1 MTPDYILL
9 LFLGGLALTVGDI
22 FAGMYIKSKG
32 KMLYL
37 SVILFYIIGLTFL
50 IFSYKFTNI
59 AVASITLEIFNVVT
73 LCVVGKFL
81 FKENITKFEL
91 CGIATGVVA
100 LILL

>member
-1 MTPDYILL
+1 M
-9 LFLGGLALTVGDI
+9 TVGDI

>member
-1 MTPDYILL
+1 MIPDYIFL
-9 LFLGGLALTVGDI
+9 LFFGGLALTVGDI
-22 FAGMYIKSKG
+22 FAGKYIQSRR

-37 SVILFYIIGLTFL
+37 SVIFFYIIGLVFL
-50 IFSYKFTNI
+50 IFSYKYTNI
-59 AVASITLEIFNVVT
+59 AIASITLEIFNVLT
-73 LCVVGKFL
+73 LCIIGKFL